1 MGRNIVSVSCARS
14 CLLVVKL
21 NMVLSLRNCV
31 CTCLAISGFAVL
43 SLSMFGCER
52 VFYYPDQHDRGS
64 PSDEGLAFE
73 DVHFTASDGVRLHGW
88 FLPATGGTARAT
100 VLHLH
105 GNAANIT
112 GHFPFVSWMP
122 ATGFNVFTV
131 DYRGYGRSEG
141 RVSREGTI
149 RDARAALD
157 YLQTRRDIDAK
168 RIILFGQSIG
178 GAISIALA
186 AERRGELAAVVLD
199 SPFTDYR
206 EIARH
211 HILRNPVMLLIA
223 WWFPFGIEKGHDP
236 IDCIGRISPT
246 PILIMHGKDD
256 RIVPPSMGRRLFDAA
271 SEPKE
276 LWQVDATDHME
287 VWDTHREEAIAKFIE
302 FCNRAL

>member
-1 MGRNIVSVSCARS
+1 MTYPCHSPYFRPPTS
-14 CLLVVKL
+14 LV
-21 NMVLSLRNCV
+21 
-31 CTCLAISGFAVL
+31 TLAAVL

-52 VFYYPDQHDRGS
+52 VFYYPDQRDRGS
-64 PSDEGLAFE
+64 PSDDGLAFE
-73 DVHFTASDGVRLHGW
+73 DVHFTTSDGLRLHGW
-88 FLPATGGTARAT
+88 FLPAQPGKIPSPRGT

-122 ATGFNVFTV
+122 AAGFNVLTI

-141 RVSREGTI
+141 TVSREGTI

-157 YLQTRRDIDAK
+157 YLRGRADVDAK

-186 AERRGELAAVVLD
+186 AERRDDLAAVVLD
-199 SPFTDYR
+199 SPFTGYR

-211 HILRNPVMLLIA
+211 HILRNPVMLMVA

-236 IDCIGRISPT
+236 IECIGRISPT
-246 PILIMHGKDD
+246 PILIIHGSDD

-271 SEPKE
+271 GDPKE
-276 LWQVDATDHME
+276 LWQIDATDHME
-287 VWDTHREEAIAKFIE
+287 VWDTHREEAIARFLA
-302 FCNRAL
+302 FVDRVQ